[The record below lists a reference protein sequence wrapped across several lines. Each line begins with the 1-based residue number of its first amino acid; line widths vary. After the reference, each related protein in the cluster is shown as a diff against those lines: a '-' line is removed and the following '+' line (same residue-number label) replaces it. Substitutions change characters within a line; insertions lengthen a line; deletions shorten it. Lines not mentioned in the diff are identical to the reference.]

1 MCRPKQILTEEQII
15 AKKMIIKEK
24 RKQYYQQSKFKK
36 QYNKCIDI
44 IVNNNI
50 NLDNIRNSLSNW
62 FPSLYKDEPIEEPI
76 TVTINEVIDEPID
89 EPVEEPVDVP
99 VEEPIDEPIDEPVEE
114 PVDVPVEEPVDV
126 PVDVPV
132 EPIIQEIICSEV
144 NDIIVVNAEV
154 LIDNIIENEPLTL
167 QIQELQVEGEDEDY
181 DIPDEEYERRQFEND
196 LEYFLYRRIK
206 FIKKC
211 KEDDEKE
218 KLQKEKL
225 ERLEKEILEKKEKLE
240 RLEKENIEKVTKISK
255 SRLEQKRME
264 IIKKRRL
271 EEEQRKLLL
280 GHNKDV
286 IQQIEDI
293 KLSNNNLLNNYNKC
307 KLDYDNYIDNHKENG
322 ITTLLN
328 NLSSYIEKLSI
339 VDYDKL
345 QYFEIML
352 YHNSIKETQ
361 NTVKSYIERIYDKM
375 KKKS

>member
-1 MCRPKQILTEEQII
+1 M
-15 AKKMIIKEK
+15 
-24 RKQYYQQSKFKK
+24 
-36 QYNKCIDI
+36 
-44 IVNNNI
+44 
-50 NLDNIRNSLSNW
+50 
-62 FPSLYKDEPIEEPI
+62 
-76 TVTINEVIDEPID
+76 
-89 EPVEEPVDVP
+89 
-99 VEEPIDEPIDEPVEE
+99 
-114 PVDVPVEEPVDV
+114 
-126 PVDVPV
+126 
-132 EPIIQEIICSEV
+132 
-144 NDIIVVNAEV
+144 
-154 LIDNIIENEPLTL
+154 
-167 QIQELQVEGEDEDY
+167 
-181 DIPDEEYERRQFEND
+181 
-196 LEYFLYRRIK
+196 
-206 FIKKC
+206 
-211 KEDDEKE
+211 
-218 KLQKEKL
+218 
-225 ERLEKEILEKKEKLE
+225 ERLEKEILEKEKELLEKEKLH
-240 RLEKENIEKVTKISK
+240 KQNIENMEKVTKISK

-328 NLSSYIEKLSI
+328 NLSSYIEKLCI
-339 VDYDKL
+339 VDYAKL